1 MLALAV
7 LRRISIW
14 LCSSGLSCSDTRPR
28 SSVVLIAY
36 LHLLDDM
43 IDSNSVAL
51 QTGVTTHFIT
61 DYDCN
66 DAIVRPQCG
75 AAVAKR
81 NLPLIPNVFSL
92 FCIYDR

>member
-1 MLALAV
+1 
-7 LRRISIW
+7 
-14 LCSSGLSCSDTRPR
+14 
-28 SSVVLIAY
+28 
-36 LHLLDDM
+36 M